1 MEINIEIMINKLE
14 YDVNEFIIRNAEL
27 KKLKGLKD
35 KLEAIYSCELRKGL
49 LQLAFNNTNTRDNE
63 KIAQLRLNR
72 DLAIIRYYLMKSYIE
87 DIKFEI
93 EVLISMLIWLTIN
106 FSAIKGEEVRGLN

>member
-1 MEINIEIMINKLE
+1 MEINIEGMINKLE

-72 DLAIIRYYLMKSYIE
+72 DLAIIRYYLMNVNDNITMNRKWK
-87 DIKFEI
+87 IK
-93 EVLISMLIWLTIN
+93 MYKN
-106 FSAIKGEEVRGLN
+106 DH

>member
-1 MEINIEIMINKLE
+1 
-14 YDVNEFIIRNAEL
+14 
-27 KKLKGLKD
+27 
-35 KLEAIYSCELRKGL
+35 
-49 LQLAFNNTNTRDNE
+49 
-63 KIAQLRLNR
+63 
-72 DLAIIRYYLMKSYIE
+72 MKSYIE

>member
-1 MEINIEIMINKLE
+1 MEINIEGMINKLE

-72 DLAIIRYYLMKSYIE
+72 DLALMKSYIE